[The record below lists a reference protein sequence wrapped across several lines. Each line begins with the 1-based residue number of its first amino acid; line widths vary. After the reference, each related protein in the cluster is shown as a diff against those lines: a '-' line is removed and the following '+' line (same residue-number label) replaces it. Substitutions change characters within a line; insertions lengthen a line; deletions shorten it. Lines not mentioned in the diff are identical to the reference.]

1 MGRINRNLSS
11 LNKKINRN
19 RIYAGYILA
28 LFCCSHLCGQ
38 HSSNFIHLSSKLDN
52 RNIKVTHT
60 VQDSL
65 GFVWLAHAEGI
76 SKYDGYNFEFIPK
89 EAIFKEGTPSDEV
102 KKIVRDAK
110 GVIWALS
117 MNGQISYLEK
127 NGTFLSIDNAI
138 KGFQKR
144 HKVTIVNQGD
154 GAIWLA
160 TDKGNI
166 YSYDHGKGTVD
177 SITTIPV
184 NTSGLDE
191 INSMVLRKSDQLIV
205 STYKGPLYIYYL
217 ETKRLEKLEVPYDYT
232 LADNNLLLLDKKNRL
247 WIGSSYVG
255 HGIMVYDFDKE
266 SFVQDG
272 IINPQWRSQLN
283 ELFTAMYCDVNG
295 FVWLGTDGNGLYRI
309 DTESGELTIYKHN
322 HLNGFSLSTNTVI
335 GINEDLKNNLWVLT
349 NYGDINILRN
359 RNNQINYHSGAVMG
373 SPSRVLSSYRAMD
386 GTLWIGTDGDGIT
399 KVDPNGKEAQYFNN
413 SAQSK
418 GFYIHSINED
428 NSGNIWMGTYK
439 NGLWVYRPDKEGF
452 SKVPLSNSRNNM
464 VLDVRF
470 IFKDSKDRVWVT
482 TDMGIYL
489 FSKSDK
495 LLARFENGTVG
506 LVGSISQSVVEDTS
520 GTVWLAYNGGGLFRF
535 NEDESNIA
543 KSNFTRFQ
551 HVADTLITNKNYD
564 IWSMAANNT
573 DAIWLVLVSGELI
586 KFNIGEQQ
594 LEKMKINGTYDNT
607 IFRSVLLEDPDNL
620 WLGSTKGIWH
630 LNVRDSISR
639 VFQKVDGLQDDSF
652 MQRSAHMGR
661 DGNIYFGGLNG
672 VSYFKP
678 NQIKKEETIA
688 KLFIED
694 IEILNQPAI
703 KVIPEQVEE
712 GVEQL
717 ELLELDHDQS
727 SFSFRFL
734 AIDNVLFSNYNYAY
748 RLKGFNDNWI
758 DSEKERLATYTNI
771 PPGNYVFEV
780 KAGTGN
786 GEWDIKEKSVA
797 ISISRPFWR
806 SNLAQFIYFLLIFGL
821 VYGMVVWIRLRNRV
835 IADELEHKH
844 EKELYALKMDFFA
857 KMSHEIQTPLTLILI
872 PLENMLQR
880 AVKSGNVLL
889 QQRLR
894 LISNNA
900 NRLSRI
906 VFELTSLR
914 DKELEKLVLRA
925 AEHNIVADLSEITS
939 SFEEQAK
946 FKGINFRCSYPCDE
960 LKMWYDKD
968 KMEHIF
974 FNLLSNAF
982 KFTPKG
988 GAITL
993 DVIVEDW
1000 DRNVKIS
1007 VTDSGPGIPREE
1019 LENVFQLFYQAD
1031 TGKQKAGTGIG
1042 LALTKELVDL
1052 HQGKIDVKSD
1062 PIKGTCFSVSFP
1074 IDKNRREDVDNGVAM
1089 ETAIIEVEEADHE
1102 LKEENM
1108 GTGTTKLA
1116 KTILVVEDNYELQIS
1131 LKDIFNDYYNV
1142 LLAENGEEGYALAME
1157 HNPDLIISDIMMP
1170 KLDGIEMS
1178 KMLQKNELTTHIPI
1192 ILLTAKKASKN
1203 KILGLRAGAVEY
1215 INKPFNINEL
1225 VLKVNNIITRSDR
1238 LIMKYKNDL
1247 ITTPKN
1253 GGNRSQDEV
1262 FLENLINLVEN
1273 QISNP
1278 DFKTEDLSQDLN
1290 MSYSAIYRKFQG
1302 LTGKKIVDFV
1312 RTMRLKKAV
1321 VLIAECNYSVS
1332 EAAFLVGFND
1342 PKYFSKCF
1350 KREFGKSPRKLK
1362 EKSGSHREI

>member
-1 MGRINRNLSS
+1 MNKKLNRN
-11 LNKKINRN
+11 K
-19 RIYAGYILA
+19 IYALCVLG
-28 LFCCSHLCGQ
+28 LFCLSYLSGQ

-76 SKYDGYNFEFIPK
+76 SKYDGYNFEFTPK
-89 EAIFKEGTPSDEV
+89 ESIFREDTSSDEL
-102 KKIVRDAK
+102 KKIFRDAK

-127 NGTFLSIDNAI
+127 NGRFLSIDQSI
-138 KGFQKR
+138 KGFQKK
-144 HKVTIVNQGD
+144 HKVTIVNEDNGV
-154 GAIWLA
+154 IWF
-160 TDKGNI
+160 TSDKGSI
-166 YSYDHGKGTVD
+166 YSYDHSKGIVD
-177 SITTIPV
+177 SITTIPGHSLGLNEV
-184 NTSGLDE
+184 NSL
-191 INSMVLRKSDQLIV
+191 VVRKSDQLIV
-205 STYKGPLYIYYL
+205 STYRGPLYIYYL
-217 ETKRLEKLEVPYDYT
+217 ATKRLETLEVPYDYT
-232 LADNNLLLLDKKNRL
+232 LADQNLLLLDKKNRL

-266 SFVQDG
+266 SFVQDD
-272 IINPQWRSQLN
+272 IINEQWRSQLN
-283 ELFTAMYCDVNG
+283 ELFISMYCDVNG
-295 FVWLGTDGNGLYRI
+295 IIWLGTDGNGLYRL

-359 RNNQINYHSGAVMG
+359 KNNQINYHSGGIKG
-373 SPSRVLSSYRAMD
+373 SPARVLSSYRAND

-399 KVDPNGKEAQYFNN
+399 KVATNGDEVQFFQN
-413 SAQSK
+413 SAQNK

-428 NSGNIWMGTYK
+428 INGNIWIGTYK
-439 NGLWVYRPDKEGF
+439 NGLWVYNTRNGRF
-452 SKVPLSNSRNNM
+452 SKLPLSNSKNNM

-470 IFKDSKDRVWVT
+470 IFKDSKGRLWVT

-489 FSKSDK
+489 FSERNK
-495 LLARFENGTVG
+495 LLARFENGTAG
-506 LVGSISQSVVEDTS
+506 LVGSISQSVVEDSS

-535 NEDESNIA
+535 NEDGFDIS
-543 KSNFTRFQ
+543 KSYFTRYQ
-551 HVADTLITNKNYD
+551 HVNDALISNKNYD
-564 IWSMAANNT
+564 IWSMAASNA
-573 DAIWLVLVSGELI
+573 DAIWLVMVSGELI
-586 KFNIGEQQ
+586 KFNISDQQ
-594 LEKMKINGTYDNT
+594 VEKIKINGTYGNT
-607 IFRSVLLEDPDNL
+607 IFRSVILENQDDL
-620 WLGSTKGIWH
+620 WLGSTTGIWH
-630 LNVRDSISR
+630 INVRDSISR
-639 VFQKVDGLQDDSF
+639 VFQKIDGLQDDSF
-652 MQRSAHMGR
+652 MQRSAHFGR

-678 NQIKKEETIA
+678 NQIKKEETVA

-703 KVIPEQVEE
+703 NVIPEQITE
-712 GVEQL
+712 GVEKL
-717 ELLELDHDQS
+717 DYLELDHDQS
-727 SFSFRFL
+727 SFAFRFL

-748 RLKGFNDNWI
+748 RLRGFNDNWI

-780 KAGTGN
+780 KASTGN
-786 GEWDIKEKSVA
+786 GEWDIKEASVA
-797 ISISRPFWR
+797 ISILRPFWR
-806 SNLAQFIYFLLIFGL
+806 SNLAQIIYLFLIVGL
-821 VYGMVVWIRLRNRV
+821 LYGTVIWIRLRNRV

-844 EKELYALKMDFFA
+844 ERELYALKMDFFA

-880 AVKSGNVLL
+880 AMKSGNVLL
-889 QQRLR
+889 QQRLK

-925 AEHNIVADLSEITS
+925 VEHNIVADLTEISS
-939 SFEEQAK
+939 SFEEQAI
-946 FKGINFRCSYPCDE
+946 FKGINFKCSYPSEE

-988 GAITL
+988 GTILL

-1007 VTDSGPGIPREE
+1007 VTDSGPGIPNEE
-1019 LENVFQLFYQAD
+1019 LKNIFQLFYQAD
-1031 TGKQKAGTGIG
+1031 SGKQKMGTGIG

-1052 HQGKIDVKSD
+1052 HHGKIDVKSD
-1062 PIKGTCFSVSFP
+1062 PVKGTCFSVSFP
-1074 IDKNRREDVDNGVAM
+1074 IDKNKNESVQK
-1089 ETAIIEVEEADHE
+1089 ELTLEEAIMEVEEVEYE
-1102 LKEENM
+1102 LKEEN
-1108 GTGTTKLA
+1108 TGTSSAKLA

-1142 LLAENGEEGYALAME
+1142 LLAENGEEGYALALE

-1192 ILLTAKKASKN
+1192 ILLTAKKAAKN

-1247 ITTPKN
+1247 ITTPQN
-1253 GGNRSQDEV
+1253 GGSRSQDEV
-1262 FLENLINLVEN
+1262 FLENLVRLVEN

-1278 DFKTEDLSQDLN
+1278 DFKTEDLAQDLN

-1312 RTMRLKKAV
+1312 RTMRLKKAA
-1321 VLIAECNYSVS
+1321 VLISDCNYSVS

-1350 KREFGKSPRKLK
+1350 KKEFGKSPRKLK
-1362 EKSGSHREI
+1362 GKVDHISGI